1 MGRLDDTLETMP
13 YQIRKMY
20 YIGLRKKCI
29 EKQSIMMV
37 FYHRIPGDGGM
48 TNLPDLIFP

>member
-29 EKQSIMMV
+29 EKQCIMEPSEPRGRGNDK
-37 FYHRIPGDGGM
+37 FA
-48 TNLPDLIFP
+48 